1 VSSSIPSLADE
12 ARYFHACLF
21 SAPLD
26 PVVVTRYEAAH
37 RELFPSYSPS
47 TVVSRVVARRLDAE
61 AVEFA
66 LRRRGTGRELTVKL
80 QILCYLVE
88 VRSAYLSEFVNTESC
103 RPRAMVDLLGATV
116 RSVWKL
122 LKGEYL
128 IRRHGLF

>member
-1 VSSSIPSLADE
+1 
-12 ARYFHACLF
+12 
-21 SAPLD
+21 
-26 PVVVTRYEAAH
+26 
-37 RELFPSYSPS
+37 
-47 TVVSRVVARRLDAE
+47 LDAE